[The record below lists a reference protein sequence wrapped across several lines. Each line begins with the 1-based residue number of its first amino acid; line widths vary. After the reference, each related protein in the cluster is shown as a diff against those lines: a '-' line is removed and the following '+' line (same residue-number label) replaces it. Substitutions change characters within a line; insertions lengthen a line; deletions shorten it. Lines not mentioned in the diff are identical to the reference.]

1 MFRELHE
8 AEFQPFFQLRA
19 EPEVGRHFDPAN
31 RGHGRWLSDRITRNF
46 ARGVRFF
53 AAYEDDASPR
63 GLVSLYVDDL
73 IAWKLGFITHLGV
86 FSEFRGSGYGS
97 KLLAYAAEQAQLEG
111 CYCLYLDTYAGN
123 PRNVEFY
130 AKNGFIPVATIPD
143 MNGPGDEGQVWFRK
157 ILADKPQHTAQ
168 CTECRSIADMEGAIP
183 GLSLDNIREEEDRS

>member
-1 MFRELHE
+1 MFKEISE
-8 AEFQPFFQLRA
+8 SEFGPFFNLMA
-19 EPEVGRHFDPAN
+19 ELEVGRHFDPTN
-31 RGHGRWLSDRITRNF
+31 DEHVRWLSEKIRRNF

-53 AAYEDDASPR
+53 AAYEDDGSPR

-73 IAWKLGFITHLGV
+73 IAWKLGYITHLGV

-97 KLLAYAAEQAQLEG
+97 KLLAYAVQQARQAG

-123 PRNVEFY
+123 PRNIEFY

-157 ILADKPQHTAQ
+157 VLA
-168 CTECRSIADMEGAIP
+168 EG
-183 GLSLDNIREEEDRS
+183 